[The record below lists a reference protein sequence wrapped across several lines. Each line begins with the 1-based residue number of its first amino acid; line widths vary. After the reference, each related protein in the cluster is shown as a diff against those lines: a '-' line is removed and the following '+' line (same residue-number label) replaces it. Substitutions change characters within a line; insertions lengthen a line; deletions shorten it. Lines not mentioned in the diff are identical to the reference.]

1 MLCFRDIGGFSI
13 IRRMKQ
19 HAALGAVG
27 WDWPE
32 WSDAFYPSDMPEEWR
47 LTYYNTQFDCVFLA
61 ASVWRQADAA
71 TYEAWAAD
79 THEHFLFLL
88 EDARPEDLP
97 AVLAGRALGI
107 GRDDPRLLWFDRQT
121 LLKALAAELAPPD
134 SEAPLYLISQDGE
147 MGQIER
153 VRTLLELMGL

>member
-1 MLCFRDIGGFSI
+1 
-13 IRRMKQ
+13 
-19 HAALGAVG
+19 
-27 WDWPE
+27 
-32 WSDAFYPSDMPEEWR
+32 MPEAWR

-61 ASVWRQADAA
+61 APLWRQADAA
-71 TYEAWAAD
+71 AYEAWVAD

-88 EDARPEDLP
+88 EGARPEALP
-97 AVLAGRALGI
+97 EVLAGRALGI

-121 LLKALAAELAPPD
+121 SLRTLAAKLAPLGN
-134 SEAPLYLISQDGE
+134 EAPLYLISQDGD

>member
-1 MLCFRDIGGFSI
+1 
-13 IRRMKQ
+13 MKK
-19 HAALGAVG
+19 HAFLGAAG
-27 WDWPE
+27 WDRPE

-61 ASVWRQADAA
+61 ASAWRQSDAA
-71 TYEAWAAD
+71 IYESWAGD

-88 EDARPEDLP
+88 EDARPEELP
-97 AVLAGRALGI
+97 AVLAGRARGI
-107 GRDDPRLLWFDRQT
+107 ARDDPRLLWFDRRT
-121 LLKALAAELAPPD
+121 SLKVLAARLAPPD